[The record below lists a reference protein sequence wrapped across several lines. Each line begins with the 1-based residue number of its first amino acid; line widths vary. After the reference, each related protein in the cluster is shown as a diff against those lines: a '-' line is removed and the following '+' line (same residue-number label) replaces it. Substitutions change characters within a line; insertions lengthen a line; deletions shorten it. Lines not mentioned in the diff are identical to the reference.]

1 VGDHSSTEEQSQ
13 VQVETTLKLLLA
25 PVNTFK
31 ILVDR
36 LSRRKTPFKT
46 RKTVAQNRCAP
57 RPAAGRKKTGGGT
70 SNQRRGV
77 KISREFGF

>member
-1 VGDHSSTEEQSQ
+1 VGDHSSTEERSQ

-36 LSRRKTPFKT
+36 LSGRKTPFKT
-46 RKTVAQNRCAP
+46 RKTVAQNRCCAP
-57 RPAAGRKKTGGGT
+57 RPLEEKNRWRDIQSTA
-70 SNQRRGV
+70 RR
-77 KISREFGF
+77 